1 MIKFFR
7 HIRRT
12 LINQNNK
19 GKYFKYAIGEILLVV
34 IGILI
39 ALSINNWNE
48 DKKERREERLALK
61 SLHSEFIESRELFNK
76 SQSHHKTIF
85 DGMRFLLEILDEKR
99 VNESLVDSIY
109 ISLNTSAWSS
119 STFEPSRSIVNS
131 LINSGKQN
139 IISNDK
145 LKSHLI
151 KWNDLVISFQ
161 NTERLVQEYKFTYL
175 FPAIS
180 RLTQLPSKLKR
191 SELNA
196 RYDINNVNNV
206 EVDLNLL
213 QSKMFYNYLNQCW
226 NYSQGIL
233 VEGRST
239 SKGKKIKEVL
249 DTIILLIEKELE
261 KQIMKG

>member
-1 MIKFFR
+1 MSE
-7 HIRRT
+7 
-12 LINQNNK
+12 NK
-19 GKYFKYAIGEILLVV
+19 TGNYFKYAIGEIILVV

-48 DKKERREERLALK
+48 ERKERQEERLALK
-61 SLHSEFIESRELFNK
+61 SLHSEFLESRELFNR
-76 SQSHHKTIF
+76 SQSHHTTIF
-85 DGMRFLLEILDEKR
+85 DGMRYLLKILDEKR

-109 ISLNTSAWSS
+109 LSLNTSAWSS
-119 STFEPSRSIVNS
+119 GTFEPSRGIVNA

-139 IISNDK
+139 IISNDI

-151 KWNDLVISFQ
+151 KWKDQVIGFQ
-161 NTERLVQEYKFTYL
+161 NRERLVQEYKFTYL

-180 RLTQLPSKLKR
+180 RMTQLPSKLKR
-191 SELNA
+191 SELKA
-196 RYDINNVNNV
+196 RYDINNVNKAD
-206 EVDLNLL
+206 VDLNIF

-239 SKGKKIKEVL
+239 SSGKKVKETL

-261 KQIMKG
+261 K